1 MLEQHEECAV
11 QHARFTTLETIAPFS
26 DDPRVSLAA
35 NALRLIGELPKVLL
49 PFLTRAA
56 SRRQDIPARHPRC
69 DEMLR
74 LANAVGCARS
84 FFLTAAE
91 TEIWG
96 DSGALAP
103 PDRSGALGTELAWSS
118 SLTNSFSIKSV

>member
-1 MLEQHEECAV
+1 MLEQNEECAV

-56 SRRQDIPARHPRC
+56 S
-69 DEMLR
+69 
-74 LANAVGCARS
+74 
-84 FFLTAAE
+84 
-91 TEIWG
+91 
-96 DSGALAP
+96 
-103 PDRSGALGTELAWSS
+103 
-118 SLTNSFSIKSV
+118 